1 MEGNSWLCDTHAPLP
16 MPGFNPTS
24 MATSFCGGFMGNR
37 LNMCPT
43 PHRSSELNELTG
55 IKHLISIGFSV
66 LDKTSWP
73 SFPHTPSE
81 ANCEPCM
88 TGNVSSPP
96 CCLRA
101 YVHILC
107 GMPERHCCLL
117 FKGLLRSMNVM
128 FPSPLHSVTNSSL
141 IAVV

>member
-1 MEGNSWLCDTHAPLP
+1 MEGNSLLCDTHALLT

-24 MATSFCGGFMGNR
+24 VTIFFCKGFMGNR
-37 LNMCPT
+37 LNMCPM

-55 IKHLISIGFSV
+55 IKHLISIGFSI
-66 LDKTSWP
+66 LDKTSWT

-96 CCLRA
+96 L
-101 YVHILC
+101 L
-107 GMPERHCCLL
+107 PEGICTYSLWNAGKALL
-117 FKGLLRSMNVM
+117 
-128 FPSPLHSVTNSSL
+128 SSL
-141 IAVV
+141 ERSSEVYECYVPKPFT